1 MSARVWFLGTCIEL
15 AADGIE
21 TSNDSGPEAIA
32 CLIGQLEYLKSDL
45 QPEIYN
51 RLEITLQTRRG
62 PVVYKAYRCYQTCL
76 RLRDEIILET
86 VSFSDEEVR
95 KSSSGILRQIAAQLL

>member
-32 CLIGQLEYLKSDL
+32 CLIGQLEFLKSDL

-51 RLEITLQTRRG
+51 SLKITLQTRRG
-62 PVVYKAYRCYQTCL
+62 PVVYELDRCYQTCL
-76 RLRDEIILET
+76 RLRDEITRGT

-95 KSSSGILRQIAAQLL
+95 KSSSGILHQIATQLV